1 MDSKK
6 RPSSVTVISWIIIV
20 ISVIDGLIS
29 FSVMVSGNNSL
40 GLSSSTIK
48 WVFISDIIHI
58 SLALRILKGLNWC
71 RITYL
76 IFYPIDVL
84 II

>member
-48 WVFISDIIHI
+48 WAFISDVIYI
-58 SLALRILKGLNWC
+58 SLALGILNLFSTPCKILLKRTC
-71 RITYL
+71 
-76 IFYPIDVL
+76 F
-84 II
+84 